1 MANLLSLLYWEKINS
16 DAKSSIIKKPTH
28 LVPPPI
34 TSSKAQELSLTKG
47 RKSPFPF
54 IYRLY
59 SPVATSSNINIG
71 PRLKSCRIYPTER
84 KKERSSAGDKLSQ
97 RIKSIGRQLTV
108 RFLHHHPS
116 ARHTDDD
123 CSPNEGLAVLLFVF
137 HLGSLLWALIPII
150 SQYRVEW
157 NSLIPPNVE

>member
-1 MANLLSLLYWEKINS
+1 MANLLSLLYWGKINS

-71 PRLKSCRIYPTER
+71 PRLKSCRIYPTECSL
-84 KKERSSAGDKLSQ
+84 KKERKKDRPPEINCRREL
-97 RIKSIGRQLTV
+97 RV
-108 RFLHHHPS
+108 
-116 ARHTDDD
+116 
-123 CSPNEGLAVLLFVF
+123 LAD
-137 HLGSLLWALIPII
+137 
-150 SQYRVEW
+150 
-157 NSLIPPNVE
+157 N